1 VSSLPTPLSAGAR
14 RALGVL
20 TATGLLTTALSG
32 AVAAAAPAPTPDAVS
47 ATAKADAPKKASGD
61 KLGSADRQK
70 LEEAQADGER
80 TITAMVVAADGRDAT
95 ARKDLEALGGTVRYS
110 SPELGYASVVLP
122 TASVEKAAK
131 LSSVF
136 AVDLDE
142 VVPLPEER
150 PVGAAAA
157 KGNLNAPDATTPDS
171 NPFMPT
177 RDTGSVAFKRDHRT
191 WDGRRT
197 TIGILDSGID
207 LSHPALQRTSNGK
220 RKIVDTFT
228 ATDPVTEGSLVTGG
242 DATWL
247 PMVQDATGPTF
258 GPYRGSTWTLP
269 AGTYKIRTFD
279 EAGTNIPGCEICGDV
294 NRDGDTTDRIG
305 VLYDPES
312 HDIRVDSNG
321 NKDFT
326 DDEVMRPYAEDFQVG
341 TFGTDK
347 PFTDVREE
355 IPFTVDFRL
364 DQSLAPLGPQYAG
377 VSYDF
382 VDIGIVSGAHGS
394 HVAGIAAANDMFGGR
409 MDGQAPGARL
419 VSARACSFGPGC
431 TAAALTD
438 GMAELATR
446 GVDVINMS
454 IGGLPALNDGNNAR
468 AELYNRIIND
478 LGVQILISAGN
489 SGNALNTIGDPSVA
503 TDVVSVG
510 ASITKSTWLANYG
523 SEVRFDKGMLT
534 FSSGGP
540 REDGGFKPNVTAPGS
555 AISTTPTWQPGGPV
569 AEAGYDLPAGYSMF
583 NGTSMASPQAAGA
596 AALLLSA
603 AKQSGTQ
610 GRKPA
615 ALRQAM
621 YSSAVPIGDVPTFLQ
636 GHGEVDVPRAW
647 DLFARNLKPE
657 TFTVSAPVCNEVWN
671 ILERT
676 SGTGLYNRCAAGDG
690 GPVAGTARSYP
701 VTITRTSGPAAART
715 YRVSVKGNDGTFT
728 PGSTRVRL
736 ARGKAVT
743 IQVDTL
749 PTEGTHSALLQLDDT
764 RTAGLDASVMM
775 AITASPALAAPSFSK
790 TATGTAYRNETTR
803 HYVTVPE
810 GAKALQVTLDGIAE
824 GSQTRW
830 IAFHPFGLPID
841 STSSLAC
848 YTNRPVS
855 GGCNPNDR
863 VYSDPQP
870 GVWEL
875 VVESRRTSP
884 LLANPYT
891 LTASV
896 LGVTVTPPVQT
907 LPSVEVGEAAPVSWT
922 VRNDFGTV
930 QARAVGGPLGS
941 RETETATIAD
951 GGQVERTVE
960 VPEGATRFDVS
971 IGGTSDPAADLD
983 LTVNGPSGTQS
994 DADGDS
1000 EESVSYVDPKPGTYT
1015 ITVDGYEV
1023 PAGTT
1028 TFTLND
1034 AFTSP
1039 ELGTLTVPAE
1049 SFTLEAGQTR
1059 TVTGAVTAA
1068 AAAPEG
1074 RTLSGQMSVVS
1085 SSGAVL
1091 GTGTV
1096 VIDEVTG

>member
-1 VSSLPTPLSAGAR
+1 MSSLPTPLSAGAR

-32 AVAAAAPAPTPDAVS
+32 AIASAAPAPAPDAVR
-47 ATAKADAPKKASGD
+47 ATAKAAAPKQAAKGD
-61 KLGSADRQK
+61 KLGSADRTK
-70 LEEAQADGER
+70 LDEAQADGEK
-80 TITAMVVAADGRDAT
+80 TVTAMIVAAKGQDAA
-95 ARKDLEALGGTVRYS
+95 ARRQLEALGGSLRYS

-122 TASVEKAAK
+122 TGKVEKAAA

-136 AVDLDE
+136 AIDLDE

-150 PVGAAAA
+150 PAAAA
-157 KGNLNAPDATTPDS
+157 DADGNLNAPDATTPDA

-177 RDTGSVAFKRDHRT
+177 QDTRSVTFKQDHPT

-207 LSHPALQRTSNGK
+207 LSHPALQKTSTGA
-220 RKIVDTFT
+220 RKIVDWFT
-228 ATDPVTEGSLVTGG
+228 ATDPVTEGSLVGG

-258 GPYRGSTWTLP
+258 GPYRDATWTLP

-279 EAGTNIPGCEICGDV
+279 EAGTKVAGCEVCGDV

-305 VLYDPES
+305 VLYDPAS

-326 DDEVMRPYAEDFQVG
+326 DDAVMRPYREKKQVG

-347 PFTDVREE
+347 RFTDVKEE
-355 IPFTVDFRL
+355 MPFVVDFRL
-364 DQSLAPLGPQYAG
+364 DQSLAPLGIDA
-377 VSYDF
+377 SYDF

-409 MDGQAPGARL
+409 MDGQAPGAKL

-454 IGGLPALNDGNNAR
+454 IGGLPALNDGDNAR

-478 LGVQILISAGN
+478 LGVQIVISAGN

-510 ASITKSTWLANYG
+510 ASITKATWLSNYG

-569 AEAGYDLPAGYSMF
+569 AEAGYALPAGYSMF
-583 NGTSMASPQAAGA
+583 NGTSMASPQTAGA

-603 AKQSGTQ
+603 AKQARTP
-610 GRKPA
+610 GRAPA
-615 ALRQAM
+615 ALRSAL
-621 YSSAVPIGDVPTFLQ
+621 YSSADAISGVPTFLQ
-636 GHGEVDVPRAW
+636 GHGEIDVPAAW
-647 DLFARNLKPE
+647 ELFRTGLKPQG
-657 TFTVSAPVCNEVWN
+657 FTVSAPVCNEVWT

-676 SGTGLYNRCAAGDG
+676 SGTGLYDRCAAADG

-701 VTITRTSGPAAART
+701 VTITRTSGPAASGT
-715 YRVSVKGNDGTFT
+715 YRISVKGNDGTFT
-728 PGSTRVRL
+728 PGASTVTL
-736 ARGKAVT
+736 PRGKAVT
-743 IQVDTL
+743 VQVDTM
-749 PTEGTHSALLQLDDT
+749 PTEGTHSALLQLDDP
-764 RTAGLDASVMM
+764 RTAGLDVSVMM
-775 AITASPALAAPSFSK
+775 AITASPELAAPRYTRVVK
-790 TATGTAYRNETTR
+790 GTSYRNETTR

-810 GAKALQVTLDGIAE
+810 GAKALQVQLYGLAS
-824 GSQTRW
+824 GSQTRF

-848 YTNRPVS
+848 YSNRPDV
-855 GGCNPNDR
+855 GCDPNRR
-863 VYSDPQP
+863 VYSNPQP

-884 LLANPYT
+884 LLANPFT
-891 LTASV
+891 LKASV

-907 LPSVEVGEAAPVSWT
+907 LDSVQVGEAEPVSWT
-922 VRNDFGTV
+922 VRNDFGPVEAT
-930 QARAVGGPLGS
+930 AVGGSLGS
-941 RETETATIAD
+941 RQSETPSIAD
-951 GGQVERTVE
+951 GGSVVRTVV

-971 IGGTSDPAADLD
+971 IGGTSDAGADLD
-983 LTVNGPSGTQS
+983 LYVDGPSGEQF

-1000 EESVSYVDPKPGTYT
+1000 EESVSYTNPEAGTYT

-1028 TFTLND
+1028 TFTLTD

-1039 ELGTLTVPAE
+1039 ALGTLDVAGGP
-1049 SFTLEAGQTR
+1049 FTLATGATR
-1059 TVTGAVTAA
+1059 TVTGTVTAA
-1068 AAAPEG
+1068 GPAPQG
-1074 RTLSGQMSVVS
+1074 RSLSGEMTVVN

-1096 VIDEVTG
+1096 IIGEVTR